1 MAPTHIVEYRMA
13 LPAAAGTGTGC
24 GLDMRFDPLVDRL
37 GWVRIDLASRVCE
50 LDYDL
55 ASFPDRFELGHIPN
69 GCCQVAGRR
78 VGFAF
83 DVEINR
89 GLAFGIQSRLD
100 NPGLMVKLADIGCD
114 GQPAVIHRYNLVVAV
129 VNIVEYSTALPAA
142 ASATAGTGSIKAGNQ
157 QHENPGRHH

>member
-1 MAPTHIVEYRMA
+1 MA
-13 LPAAAGTGTGC
+13 LPAAAGTGIGR
-24 GLDMRFDPLVDRL
+24 GLGMRFDPLVDRL
-37 GWVRIDLASRVCE
+37 GGIRIDLACGVCE

-78 VGFAF
+78 G
-83 DVEINR
+83 

-100 NPGLMVKLADIGCD
+100 DPVLMVKLADIGCD

-142 ASATAGTGSIKAGNQ
+142 ASATA
-157 QHENPGRHH
+157 